1 MSLNQGNVTRYFNNG
16 KSSQQQTDPIL
27 GLTNVSVSNNNG
39 IQRCQF
45 DRIKYMPSSD
55 GKYYSLFSSYYV
67 LFAKGTLSGSNDHFK
82 FFNFKKEAFT

>member
-1 MSLNQGNVTRYFNNG
+1 MCTMLSNQGNVTRYFNNG
-16 KSSQQQTDPIL
+16 KSSQQQIDPTL
-27 GLTNVSVSNNNG
+27 GLTNVIVSNNNG

-45 DRIKYMPSSD
+45 DRIKYMGSSN

-82 FFNFKKEAFT
+82 SSFF